1 MLGWIC
7 WSDEKRPRLGRTQ
20 LAGLPLLTL
29 YLPEGPRGEERRV
42 RRGARLLL
50 RRGVKR
56 VLTPDGF
63 AWWSILTEQG
73 LRPVSTRALRCALT
87 PEWVEG
93 SLAARNIQP
102 THAVL
107 RLTGAQEGG
116 DMERTA
122 RTLCPLVRNLA
133 VDAPGGAAL
142 AARLRREYG
151 LPILPALAE
160 ADLTLHFQ
168 EGPVLTGARYRLKD
182 VPLPPDCEVLPLL
195 SALWECGRVK
205 TEDILLEV

>member
-1 MLGWIC
+1 MLGWVR
-7 WSDEKRPRLGRTQ
+7 WSGAGKSEIRWERP
-20 LAGLPLLTL
+20 AGLPLLTL
-29 YLPEGPRGEERRV
+29 YLPEGRRAEERRV
-42 RRGARLLL
+42 RRGARRLL
-50 RRGVKR
+50 RQGVTR
-56 VLTPDGF
+56 VLAPDGF
-63 AWWSILTEQG
+63 AWWPILTEQG

-87 PEWVEG
+87 PDWVG
-93 SLAARNIQP
+93 AALAAQDIAPAR
-102 THAVL
+102 AVL
-107 RLTGAQEGG
+107 RLTGVPEGG

-122 RTLCPLVRNLA
+122 RALCPLVRNLA

-151 LPILPALAE
+151 LPVLPALTA

-168 EGPVLTGARYRLKD
+168 NGPVLTGARYRLKN
-182 VPLPPDCEVLPLL
+182 VPLPPDCEILPLL